1 MNEFIHRAEEKK
13 KHEMLQQFEEEEQHV
28 QEVFQMRKRELDL
41 QNEKKKLNVQ
51 LKHDNVERVKRMG
64 EYKRFNIL
72 KKIED
77 TDKFVRFV
85 LFLFYL

>member
-1 MNEFIHRAEEKK
+1 
-13 KHEMLQQFEEEEQHV
+13 MLKQFEEEEHHV
-28 QEVFQMRKRELDL
+28 QEVFEMRKRELDL

-77 TDKFVRFV
+77 TDKSVCY
-85 LFLFYL
+85 LFLCNPLAQNRFFYFAYL

>member
-1 MNEFIHRAEEKK
+1 MLNDRAEEKK
-13 KHEMLQQFEEEEQHV
+13 KQEMLHQFEEEEHHV

-51 LKHDNVERVKRMG
+51 LKQDNVERVKRMG

-77 TDKFVRFV
+77 TDKFVPV
-85 LFLFYL
+85 LL